1 MMLSCIQ
8 KILFII
14 RPCVL
19 DKWKGG
25 QVSYRGGGVVE
36 MYSVVV
42 SLLWYKEDMS
52 QRGISSKC
60 YILRLF
66 QFFFYVICIL
76 TFS

>member
-1 MMLSCIQ
+1 
-8 KILFII
+8 
-14 RPCVL
+14 
-19 DKWKGG
+19 
-25 QVSYRGGGVVE
+25 

-66 QFFFYVICIL
+66 QFFLYVICIL
-76 TFS
+76 TFSQVFIFGVQNQVKDFSISFLANQCKLRIGYVLSMF

>member
-1 MMLSCIQ
+1 M
-8 KILFII
+8 
-14 RPCVL
+14 
-19 DKWKGG
+19 
-25 QVSYRGGGVVE
+25 SYRGGGVVG

-60 YILRLF
+60 YIFRLF
-66 QFFFYVICIL
+66 QFFFYVIHIL